1 MVDLEH
7 QDDDVDYVVAWLNRR
22 IPDPEDFFGDLVRR
36 AVDEVLDGPRTGRWH
51 IDQLEKTEATYVG
64 TKVEILL
71 RTALELEHGGF
82 MDLDIDGRP
91 VDIKWS
97 KTSVWQIPR
106 EAVNQVCLCIGG
118 LKKMTRFQ
126 VGVIRCRPAYFTPG
140 DKQGDKKRTLSVTG
154 RAAMVP
160 LVTSAEIPP
169 NFVAEMD
176 PDLRT
181 AVMAEPTI
189 QRRVTALF
197 KALPYVP
204 IPRNA
209 IQTIARTPG
218 DPIRRTRADAGRND
232 PLAGMKV
239 LSATYGKAK
248 IAALGRPPLARDHF
262 MAVPKDDLDEV

>member
-1 MVDLEH
+1 MVDPEY

-22 IPDPEDFFGDLVRR
+22 IRDPEGFFGDLVRR

-118 LKKMTRFQ
+118 TKKMTLFQ
-126 VGVIRCRPAYFTPG
+126 VGVVRCRPEYFTPG
-140 DKQGDKKRTLSVTG
+140 DKQGDKKRTLSLTG
-154 RAAMVP
+154 RAAMVR

-181 AVMAEPTI
+181 AVMGEPTI

-218 DPIRRTRADAGRND
+218 DPIRRTRADAGRSD

-239 LSATYGKAK
+239 LSATYGKAT
-248 IAALGRPPLARDHF
+248 IEALGRPPLAKDHW
-262 MAVPKDDLDEV
+262 MAVPLEDLNG